1 MGRHRD
7 DESSGSVTEASERLS
22 AQPAILY
29 YKAQTA
35 SVFEHAAPAG
45 TPAFGVVGLGQRHP
59 QRERTLRTRAHGVP
73 SILLAKKWK
82 VVARLTLIF
91 RASRLSL
98 NPGSGAHTQEKH
110 GES

>member
-45 TPAFGVVGLGQRHP
+45 TPAFG
-59 QRERTLRTRAHGVP
+59 AHTA
-73 SILLAKKWK
+73 SSLAHAAHQGPWCPVNSACKKRWK